1 MPVYRLKNYI
11 AIFLLLLFVR
21 VLVPDA
27 AVLALH
33 AHEHTEDV
41 HQKMDTGFKLDKKH
55 AHCQTDSLFNS
66 PYSPGLAAKIAAPII
81 TFTDTYSVNHSY
93 IWKFTF
99 PNNTDLRGP
108 PVA

>member
-1 MPVYRLKNYI
+1 VFWFKNYI

-21 VLVPDA
+21 VLVPET

-33 AHEHTEDV
+33 NHEHTEE
-41 HQKMDTGFKLDKKH
+41 QFPAKKNTGLKLDQKH
-55 AHCQTDSLFNS
+55 QHCQIDELFNA
-66 PYSPGLAAKIAAPII
+66 PFTPVQAVIIQANNLTYS
-81 TFTDTYSVNHSY
+81 DTYSASHSF

-108 PVA
+108 PLA